1 MATETVLNKLT
12 INSVPNRDVYKAMQE
27 KGLINQDE
35 LYLVNGD
42 EAGEDYIANPAGGTA
57 GQLLTKTTDGAT
69 WKDAPTGLPEGGSEG
84 QVLTKTADGEAWVD
98 APVVDISG
106 KLDKTGDGSNVT
118 AAFTAASSRVNI
130 ATGEKL
136 SVLLG
141 KIAKWLGDLKALAFK
156 DTVAKTDLADDVQE
170 SLNKAD
176 SALQEAPVTSV
187 NGQTGAVEIETG
199 GDVVWVTRDNTYTE
213 LVEAFNSGK
222 LVLYREND
230 RIYTATYY
238 ADYLGVYFVS
248 LEKFTTGWGN
258 GNVPMGVT
266 VYVYRVYQQSDGTPY
281 WQRNNQPIAT
291 ASMAKPSTKKVT
303 LTTAGWN
310 SSTKQQTVTVSN
322 VLADTTKQEI
332 RPIPVDTSYNS
343 AWKACGIECVAQA
356 VDSLT
361 FQCATVPT
369 TDIEVYVVIQY
380 LTYLS

>member
-42 EAGEDYIANPAGGTA
+42 EAGEDYLANPSGGTE
-57 GQLLTKTTDGAT
+57 GQLLTKTADGSE
-69 WKDAPTGLPEGGSEG
+69 WQDAPTGLPDGGSEG

-106 KLDKTGDGSNVT
+106 KLDKTGNGSDVT

-156 DTVAKTDLADDVQE
+156 DKVAKTDLTDEVQE
-170 SLNKAD
+170 SLGKAD
-176 SALQEAPVTSV
+176 SALQSAPVTSV
-187 NGQTGAVEIETG
+187 NGQTGAVEIEAG
-199 GDVVWVTRDNTYTE
+199 NDVFWATKNVTTYAEIVAAANAGKIVAFKDNNDVIYQLTCIWSSYAFFTTLNSGQTSYDGNSIPNGIQSPIYQVYSSDNTW
-213 LVEAFNSGK
+213 S
-222 LVLYREND
+222 YRNE
-230 RIYTATYY
+230 Y
-238 ADYLGVYFVS
+238 
-248 LEKFTTGWGN
+248 
-258 GNVPMGVT
+258 
-266 VYVYRVYQQSDGTPY
+266 
-281 WQRNNQPIAT
+281 IAT
-291 ASMAKPSTKKVT
+291 GKMTKPLTRKVT
-303 LTTAGWN
+303 LTASAWN
-310 SSTKQQTVTVSN
+310 TSTKQYTVPCGN
-322 VLADTTKQEI
+322 ILADTTKQEI
-332 RPIPVDTSYNS
+332 RPIPVDTSYDS

-356 VDSLT
+356 ANSLT

>member
-42 EAGEDYIANPAGGTA
+42 EAGEDYLANPAGGTA

-106 KLDKTGDGSNVT
+106 KLDETGNGSNVT
-118 AAFTAASSRVNI
+118 ATFTTASSRVNI

-156 DTVAKTDLADDVQE
+156 DKVAKTDLTDDVQE
-170 SLNKAD
+170 SLGKAD

-187 NGQTGAVEIETG
+187 NGQTGAVEIQTG
-199 GDVVWVTRDNTYTE
+199 GDVFWATKDVTTYAE
-213 LVEAFNSGK
+213 IAAAVSAGKIVAFKHGDVIYHLTCIWSSYAFFTTLNSGQTS
-222 LVLYREND
+222 YD
-230 RIYTATYY
+230 
-238 ADYLGVYFVS
+238 
-248 LEKFTTGWGN
+248 GN
-258 GNVPMGVT
+258 NIPKGIQSP
-266 VYVYRVYQQSDGTPY
+266 VYRVSSSDNTWLYQNG
-281 WQRNNQPIAT
+281 NIAT
-291 ASMAKPSTKKVT
+291 GEMTKPLTRKVT
-303 LTTAGWN
+303 LTASGWN
-310 SSTKQQTVTVSN
+310 TSTKQYTVPCGN
-322 VLADTTKQEI
+322 ILADTTKQEI

-356 VDSLT
+356 ANSLT